1 MSTKRFL
8 SGDEAFAEGV
18 RLARPQVISA
28 YPITP
33 QTVVV
38 ERLSEMVESGEL
50 KAEYVHVES
59 EHSALSCA
67 IGASAT
73 GARTFTA
80 TSSQGLLY
88 MAECLTYASG
98 GRFPIVMMN
107 ANRSTALPWNIYGD
121 QRDSLALLDHGW
133 IQAYA
138 EDNQEALDLALMAY
152 ALAED
157 ARVQTPVMVNLD
169 GFALTHTY
177 ETVDVPTPEQ
187 ADAFLPAYETKN
199 RFDFDGPVNIGF
211 SAGPE
216 YNRYFKYWEHR
227 DMLNVPTVLKEVE
240 ERFDRVFGRKYS
252 GMVEAVQCEDAEY
265 VLVTLGSIA
274 GLVRS
279 VLPALREKGLHVG
292 LLRIRYLRPLPSC
305 EIARALVHAK
315 AVGVLEKDVSFGA
328 EGTVFT
334 NVNSVLQQA
343 GLHVPTCNFIGG
355 LGGDDITPQQV
366 EEMFRVLAER
376 AAAAGSKVVGN
387 DEAVDVEAPG
397 SGASG
402 GVSEVAAAAAAGD
415 ALEASAV
422 CETSVAPAAFA
433 APVAPAA
440 PVTLAANAASDFPR
454 VMFLGI
460 DDLGSPGVCVPDAC
474 PSSAYLPGA
483 CVLDASPSS
492 TCSKEMN

>member
-1 MSTKRFL
+1 MKRFL

-38 ERLSEMVESGEL
+38 ERLSEMVEDGSL
-50 KAEYVHVES
+50 AAEYVHVES

-88 MAECLTYASG
+88 MAECLTYAAG

-107 ANRSTALPWNIYGD
+107 ANRATALPWNIYGD

-133 IQAYA
+133 IQVYA

-152 ALAED
+152 AVAENP
-157 ARVQTPVMVNLD
+157 AVATPVMVNLD

-177 ETVDVPTPEQ
+177 ETVDVPEPAE
-187 ADAFLPAYETKN
+187 ADAFLPPYEPAGN
-199 RFDFDGPVNIGF
+199 RFDFEHPVNIGF

-227 DMLNVPTVLKEVE
+227 DMLDAPAVVAQVE
-240 ERFDRVFGRKYS
+240 QRFAEVFGRQYP
-252 GMVEAVQCEDAEY
+252 GMIETLDCDDAD
-265 VLVTLGSIA
+265 VILVTLGSAA

-279 VLPALREKGLHVG
+279 VVRQLRDQGVRAG
-292 LLRIRYLRPLPSC
+292 MLRIRYLRPMPSAL
-305 EIARALVHAK
+305 IAEALRGAK

-334 NVNSVLQQA
+334 NVNSALQQA
-343 GLHVPTCNFIGG
+343 AVGVPTYNFVGG
-355 LGGDDITPQQV
+355 LGGDDISEAQV
-366 EEMFRVLAER
+366 RGMYAMLAQ
-376 AAAAGSKVVGN
+376 AA
-387 DEAVDVEAPG
+387 E
-397 SGASG
+397 GA
-402 GVSEVAAAAAAGD
+402 D
-415 ALEASAV
+415 DL
-422 CETSVAPAAFA
+422 
-433 APVAPAA
+433 
-440 PVTLAANAASDFPR
+440 PR
-454 VMFLGI
+454 VSFLGI
-460 DDLGSPGVCVPDAC
+460 DSPADCHPERSAQRGAEGSRAE
-474 PSSAYLPGA
+474 SAEALSERGR
-483 CVLDASPSS
+483 
-492 TCSKEMN
+492 

>member
-1 MSTKRFL
+1 MKRFL

-38 ERLSEMVESGEL
+38 ERLSEMVEDGSL
-50 KAEYVHVES
+50 AAEYVHVES

-88 MAECLTYASG
+88 MAECLTYAAG

-107 ANRSTALPWNIYGD
+107 ANRATALPWNIYGD

-133 IQAYA
+133 IQVYA

-152 ALAED
+152 AVAENP
-157 ARVQTPVMVNLD
+157 AVATPVMVNLD

-177 ETVDVPTPEQ
+177 ETVDVPEPAE
-187 ADAFLPAYETKN
+187 ADAFLPPYEPAGN
-199 RFDFDGPVNIGF
+199 RFDFEHPVNIGF

-227 DMLNVPTVLKEVE
+227 DMLDAPAVVTQVE
-240 ERFDRVFGRKYS
+240 QRFAEVFGRQYP
-252 GMVEAVQCEDAEY
+252 GMIETLDCDDAD
-265 VLVTLGSIA
+265 VILVTLGSAA

-279 VLPALREKGLHVG
+279 VVRQLRAQGVRAG
-292 LLRIRYLRPLPSC
+292 MLRIRYLRPMPSAL
-305 EIARALVHAK
+305 IAEALRGAK

-334 NVNSVLQQA
+334 NVNSALQQA
-343 GLHVPTCNFIGG
+343 AVGVPTYNFVGG
-355 LGGDDITPQQV
+355 LGGDDISEAQV
-366 EEMFRVLAER
+366 KGMYAMLSQ
-376 AAAAGSKVVGN
+376 AAG
-387 DEAVDVEAPG
+387 
-397 SGASG
+397 GA
-402 GVSEVAAAAAAGD
+402 D
-415 ALEASAV
+415 DL
-422 CETSVAPAAFA
+422 
-433 APVAPAA
+433 
-440 PVTLAANAASDFPR
+440 PR
-454 VMFLGI
+454 VSFLGI
-460 DDLGSPGVCVPDAC
+460 DSPADCHPERSAQRGAEGSRAE
-474 PSSAYLPGA
+474 SAEALSERGR
-483 CVLDASPSS
+483 
-492 TCSKEMN
+492 